1 MDCNLSMTDQINAVV
16 KKCNFHI
23 RNIGKIRTYVNVEA
37 CKILV
42 NSLVLSQLDYCNA
55 LYSGLPNSLLSR
67 LQKVQNTAARLTLR
81 VRRSAHIT
89 PVLMELHWLPVEYR
103 VKFKILLQTFKV
115 VNGYSPSYL
124 TSLLSKHVS
133 SRVLRSSDADLL
145 AIPRTLSKFGDR
157 KFSVNGPRF

>member
-1 MDCNLSMTDQINAVV
+1 M
-16 KKCNFHI
+16 
-23 RNIGKIRTYVNVEA
+23 
-37 CKILV
+37 LV

-55 LYSGLPNSLLSR
+55 LYSVLPNSLLSR

-81 VRRSAHIT
+81 VKRSAHIT
-89 PVLMELHWLPVEYR
+89 PVLMKLYWLPVEYR

-124 TSLLSKHVS
+124 TSLLSKHVP

-145 AIPRTLSKFGDR
+145 SIPRTLSKVGDR
-157 KFSVNGPRF
+157 KNGSRFWNALPQYIKDAGNVSQFKKLLKTFFFTHAFLS